1 MRCLI
6 LEYLILL
13 VMNKKI
19 KIVTVAGTRPELI
32 RLSRVI
38 DILDKNLKHVL
49 IHTGQ
54 NYDYE
59 LNEIFFKDLSIR
71 KPDYQL
77 KIKNETP
84 VGGISSTLKE
94 VDIILR
100 KENPDAFLV
109 LGDTNSCLSAYSA
122 KRLKI
127 PVFHI
132 EAGNRCY
139 DQRVPEEINRKIIDH
154 LSDINITYSEIAKQN
169 LLRENFDPDKIFKIG
184 SPLGEVFNFYK
195 LKILKSNVLKK
206 NNLTKK
212 KYFLLSVHRE
222 ENIDSD
228 ININK
233 LIILLRK
240 LNEEYSEK
248 IIFSTH
254 PRTMLKL
261 NKFNLKNLNRIQ
273 FLKPFSYTD
282 YMFLQ
287 KNAKI
292 VLSDSGSIT
301 EEASILGF
309 DAINLRSTNE
319 RQEGMSFG
327 TVPMSGFEFEKIQI
341 LINFLKKNKHTN
353 FVNDYIS
360 PNFSMIFFKILISY
374 IDYIKEYT
382 WKINK
387 N

>member
-1 MRCLI
+1 
-6 LEYLILL
+6 
-13 VMNKKI
+13 MNKKI

-100 KENPDAFLV
+100 KEKPDAFLV

-195 LKILKSNVLKK
+195 LKILKK

-228 ININK
+228 TNINK
-233 LIILLRK
+233 LITLLRK

-287 KNAKI
+287 KNAKM

-341 LINFLKKNKHTN
+341 LINFLEKNKHTN

-382 WKINK
+382 WKK
-387 N
+387 K